1 MLFIGLVTTLAAYW
15 IWGRLLRD
23 YTPAQVV
30 PFALLVPFV
39 GSAASSIVF
48 GETFGPLRLAG
59 MITVVGGIARDAAV
73 EAFPSLAEDRMRPD
87 RCRTTL
93 LIAFFVFA
101 AVMYF
106 TPGPNNIMVLSSG
119 LTYGF
124 RPTVPHIAGI
134 TIGCAFMVAAR
145 GSRIRDHF
153 RRLSRPADDP
163 QICRRGLSD
172 LSGRRDRDVGAGRRR
187 GRTMRRGPMTFWG
200 AVLFQWVNVKGWVM
214 VIGTITAY
222 AGIASFPWNIVI
234 QVLFCLLMGVAS
246 TSIWTLSGSSLRSLM
261 TSPRAVRAFN
271 IVMAALLLAS
281 LYPVFMDA

>member
-1 MLFIGLVTTLAAYW
+1 M
-15 IWGRLLRD
+15 
-23 YTPAQVV
+23 
-30 PFALLVPFV
+30 
-39 GSAASSIVF
+39 SHS
-48 GETFGPLRLAG
+48 
-59 MITVVGGIARDAAV
+59 
-73 EAFPSLAEDRMRPD
+73 
-87 RCRTTL
+87 L
-93 LIAFFVFA
+93 LIAFVVFA

-134 TIGCAFMVAAR
+134 TIGCAFMVAAV
-145 GSRIRDHF
+145 
-153 RRLSRPADDP
+153 
-163 QICRRGLSD
+163 GLGFGTVFVAYPF
-172 LSGRRDRDVGAGRRR
+172 LQTILKYAGAAYLIYLAAVIAMAEPVTPGQDN
-187 GRTMRRGPMTFWG
+187 RRGPMTFWG

-234 QVLFCLLMGVAS
+234 QAVLCLLLGVVS
-246 TSIWTLSGSSLRSLM
+246 TSIWALSGSSMRSLM

-271 IVMAALLLAS
+271 IVMAVLLLGS